1 MTNSVEMH
9 ARFSPATEMGHTL
22 TEPTKG
28 FHSGL
33 KPTKQFCTASE
44 EEHIRCGNQGYGG
57 RLGPCK
63 RRRSAAGYEHHMISS
78 TRRAPKQR
86 PRRFPTKTMDWRQ
99 ITRILGVPS
108 VPSRRSR
115 GKWVEGS
122 AASASGSRK
131 YRLWVPATYDAQLPC
146 PLVMML
152 HGCQQSP
159 DDLVAFS
166 GMNAVA
172 NRNNVLVL
180 YPEQPTEAN
189 PMRCWN
195 WFDPQHQSRGAGEP
209 SILAAVIDK
218 VRSSHNVDPN
228 RVYVAG
234 LSAGAAMA
242 VVLGTTYPDLFTA
255 IGVIAGLQFGAGTS
269 PASGHSAMRR
279 GGPDPL
285 QQGLLAFQAMNAGLV
300 SNPKR
305 RMPLI
310 AFQGTDDPYVH
321 PINIDQLI
329 TQWGETN
336 ACLGGARQNESVLD
350 RDGKLTKG
358 KVSGGYSFHKYT
370 YEDAAGRL
378 LMEKWMV
385 EGLGHAW
392 PGSPAAG
399 PFADP
404 KGPNA
409 SAEMWRF
416 FCDTTLDSPDQ
427 FTSWKTFCGRLVN
440 AFRAVCQFVRDRY
453 SGEVERPA

>member
-1 MTNSVEMH
+1 
-9 ARFSPATEMGHTL
+9 
-22 TEPTKG
+22 
-28 FHSGL
+28 
-33 KPTKQFCTASE
+33 
-44 EEHIRCGNQGYGG
+44 
-57 RLGPCK
+57 
-63 RRRSAAGYEHHMISS
+63 
-78 TRRAPKQR
+78 
-86 PRRFPTKTMDWRQ
+86 MDWKQ
-99 ITRILGVPS
+99 ITRILGSTS

-115 GKWVEGS
+115 GRWINGS
-122 AASASGSRK
+122 AASASGSRN
-131 YRLWVPATYDAQLPC
+131 YRLWVPATYDARLPC

-152 HGCQQSP
+152 HGCQQSAE
-159 DDLVAFS
+159 DLVAFS
-166 GMNAVA
+166 GMNKVA
-172 NRNNVLVL
+172 NRNNALVV
-180 YPEQPTEAN
+180 YPEQPAEAN

-218 VRSSHNVDPN
+218 VRSSHNVDPK

-242 VVLGTTYPDLFTA
+242 VVLGATYPDLFTA
-255 IGVIAGLQFGAGTS
+255 IGVIAGLQFGAGKS

-285 QQGLLAFQAMNAGLV
+285 QQGLLAFEAMNAGLI

-321 PINIDQLI
+321 PVNIDQLV
-329 TQWGETN
+329 TQWRKTN
-336 ACLGGARQNESVLD
+336 DYLGGAGRNESALD
-350 RDGKLTKG
+350 REGKLTKG
-358 KVSGGYSFHKYT
+358 KASGGYSFHKYT
-370 YEDAAGRL
+370 YEDDAGRL

-416 FCDTTLDSPDQ
+416 FCDTTLDPLAP
-427 FTSWKTFCGRLVN
+427 FTPWRPFRGRLAN
-440 AFRAVCQFVRDRY
+440 ALRRAFRFVRDRY
-453 SGEVERPA
+453 SGEAGARSPQTSA